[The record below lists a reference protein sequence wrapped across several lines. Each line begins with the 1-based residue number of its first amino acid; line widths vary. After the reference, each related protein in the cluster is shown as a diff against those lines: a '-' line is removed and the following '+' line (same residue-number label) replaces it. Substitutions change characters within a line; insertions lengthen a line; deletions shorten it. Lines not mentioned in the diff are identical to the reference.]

1 MASTTGQ
8 VLPDT
13 KLERRTRRRFT
24 EAEKVALLEEFDAL
38 ERGDKGAWLRRKG
51 LYSAQLS
58 GWRKTLDRKGRE
70 GLAPAKPGRKPK
82 DPNVLRLE
90 ALERENHRLRKRLD
104 VAEGLVS
111 LQKKRSPE
119 GRRALSLRE
128 LGERFPR
135 GEVTACA
142 GRR

>member
-8 VLPDT
+8 VLPDS

-24 EAEKVALLEEFDAL
+24 EEEKFALLEEFDSL
-38 ERGDKGAWLRRKG
+38 KRGEKGAWLRRKG

-58 GWRKTLDRKGRE
+58 DWRKTLDRKGRE

-82 DPNVLRLE
+82 DANVARLE
-90 ALERENHRLRKRLD
+90 ELKRENDRLRKRLD

-111 LQKKRSPE
+111 LQKKLH
-119 GRRALSLRE
+119 ALLETDENEPSR
-128 LGERFPR
+128 
-135 GEVTACA
+135 
-142 GRR
+142 